1 MSTMKK
7 TTENYNFDDFLLDD
21 DFVRS
26 VNDLSCAEDYI
37 TRLKVQYPNQAK
49 NIDLALEVLSG
60 IENKYIASTQPQRQK
75 IWNGIASVFAESIS
89 GREKASDS
97 NTKKRSLVYNPLFRI
112 AAGLILLLGIG
123 CLIHLGNKKDLSIDR
138 FAASN
143 KVNLEKSQLILSNG
157 EKIEVPAGEAKISYS
172 PDGASV
178 KINDS
183 SDVIQSAREEQFN
196 QITVP
201 YGKYV
206 SLQLSD
212 GTKVW
217 LNSGSRMIYPPV
229 FAEKQREVYL
239 QGEGYFEVTQNAQ
252 KPFFVKTDRMRVE
265 VLGTK
270 FDVQAFDK
278 ENSYSTLLLEGTV
291 SLSTRQK
298 LRLNHDDILL
308 KPSERGELSQITS
321 QFKVEKIDHPANYI
335 AWMYGYLNFEDE
347 ALESLIKRVSR
358 YYNIDIQIKSDV
370 GEFKISGKL
379 DLKNDPERV
388 LKGIA
393 VIANQKVTKQEG
405 GFTISN

>member
-37 TRLKVQYPNQAK
+37 TRLKVQYPNQEK